1 MLGKQTLI
9 NLNSNTE
16 LGLSG
21 GLNVNTPVN
30 GLVGQKLTLESFF
43 ALSGKMAGCSFVKV
57 VVDRPSSTIHFIND
71 AKYKFHASYIAD
83 NLLKIS
89 EEELG
94 QNIDRYNNSF
104 YLQQDRRFFLGILAY
119 HDRSEKSFFTLE
131 TVEIDNMDIE
141 MLKSFFAIVR
151 ANVDQKYQLL
161 MKPANH
167 LQETNVR
174 ALAREH
180 MPRIFNYELFA
191 AYPYVALNEGKAKGR
206 LRVMRSEGAYKQALA
221 SLEWYDIIAMD
232 RVPEDIPRIAGI
244 INAQHTTP
252 LSHTNVLACG
262 WQIPNA
268 IQIGVVQKIDE
279 LGLDGQWVEY
289 VVNTNDKEIILKKS
303 TPPAEIMQKPT
314 WSVQQVK
321 LEEPDV
327 VKTPIRNLDD
337 LRMVDRF
344 RYGTKAANLG
354 ELRHILN
361 AGSDRLLGFYQ
372 IKRPPRENLINFIA
386 DFLGSEKTDP
396 RSLAKDAWNYL
407 KQNIEIP
414 RGIAIPFSTQ
424 QEFLT
429 SSPQIQQQ
437 IGKLKMALELGA
449 REIDTLCLT
458 LQRMIRGT
466 RMPVSMRDKI
476 DSRIVE
482 HLGGVSSFVVRSS
495 SNAEDLENFSA
506 AGIYE
511 SINHVTTAEN
521 IFDSIKEVWA
531 SLVSPRSVRLRHQ
544 VGISLDDCYMGVIVQ
559 EEVTTEMGGVMV
571 TMNPSN
577 PSDFRNIFLNVSC
590 QSVISVV
597 QGAELPY
604 QYLYNTVEGGGRTIS
619 IGNAKEDLD
628 EKKKN
633 TLQKLAFIGRILQ
646 SHFSKDY
653 TFSAPQDI
661 EWAVTGDHIFILQL
675 RPYAK

>member
-1 MLGKQTLI
+1 MIGKAAQFT
-9 NLNSNTE
+9 NDST
-16 LGLSG
+16 GSAV
-21 GLNVNTPVN
+21 VN
-30 GLVGQKLTLESFF
+30 QKITLESFF
-43 ALSGKMAGCSFVKV
+43 ALAGKMAGQSFVKV
-57 VVDRPSSTIHFIND
+57 VVERNQAGIHFIND
-71 AKYKFHASYIAD
+71 AKYKFHGAYIAEH
-83 NLLKIS
+83 LLKIS
-89 EEELG
+89 QAELFK
-94 QNIDRYNNSF
+94 NIDKYNHSF
-104 YLQQDRRFFLGILAY
+104 YLQPDRKFFLGILAFN
-119 HDRSEKSFFTLE
+119 DRTEKPFFTLE

-141 MLKSFFAIVR
+141 MIKQFYGIVR
-151 ANVDQKYQLL
+151 GYVDQKYPILL
-161 MKPANH
+161 KPANH
-167 LQETNVR
+167 MQETIVR
-174 ALAREH
+174 ALDREAL
-180 MPRIFNYELFA
+180 PRIFNYELFA
-191 AYPYVALNEGKAKGR
+191 SSPYVALNEGKSRGR
-206 LRVMRSEGAYKQALA
+206 LRVIKSETAYREALP
-221 SLEWYDIIAMD
+221 SIEWYDIIVMD
-232 RVPEDIPRIAGI
+232 RVPDDIPRVSGI

-268 IQIGVVQKIDE
+268 IQIGVMQKIEDK
-279 LGLDGQWVEY
+279 GLAGQWVEY
-289 VVNTNDKEIILKKS
+289 SVSMDAKEISLQP
-303 TPPAEIMQKPT
+303 TDPPAELMQKPT

-327 VKTPIRNLDD
+327 VKTAIRNLDD

-361 AGSDRLLGFYQ
+361 YGSDRLSGFYQ
-372 IKRPPRENLINFIA
+372 IKRPPRENLLNYLA
-386 DFLGSEKTDP
+386 DFLKSETAEPKP
-396 RSLAKDAWNYL
+396 LAKEIWGFL
-407 KQNIEIP
+407 RESIQIP

-449 REIDTLCLT
+449 REIDSLCLT
-458 LQRMIRGT
+458 LQRMIRNT
-466 RMPVSMRDKI
+466 RMPVSMRDEI
-476 DSRIVE
+476 DSKIVE

-544 VGISLDDCYMGVIVQ
+544 VGISLDDCYMGVIIQ
-559 EEVTTEMGGVMV
+559 EEVQMEMGGVMV
-571 TMNPSN
+571 TMNPTN

-590 QSVISVV
+590 QSVNNVV
-597 QGAELPY
+597 QGSDLPY

-628 EKKKN
+628 EKKKAV
-633 TLQKLAFIGRILQ
+633 LQKLAFIGRFLQ

-661 EWAVTGDHIFILQL
+661 EWAASQDQLYILQL